1 MYKRYFY
8 VMIQLQIVKMHCYIL
23 RYSCTEGK
31 WWKNIS
37 LDNQVVVYGMVTEP
51 GETTLIVK

>member
-1 MYKRYFY
+1 MYNRYFY
-8 VMIQLQIVKMHCYIL
+8 VMIPVQIVKMHSYIL

-31 WWKNIS
+31 SWKNIS
-37 LDNQVVVYGMVTEP
+37 LDSQVRVYGMVTEP

>member
-8 VMIQLQIVKMHCYIL
+8 VMIQLQIVNIL
-23 RYSCTEGK
+23 RYTCTEGK
-31 WWKNIS
+31 SWKNIS
-37 LDNQVVVYGMVTEP
+37 LDNQVRVYGMVTEP